1 MNELQVTSPT
11 ITAANARLKI
21 EDIRVKERLRERLN
35 EENVQRLMQSFLSV
49 GLQIHPITVD
59 EHHVLISGEH
69 RLEAA
74 RRLTARGEEGW
85 DTLDAHVVSG
95 ATEQDHRWIELEE
108 NQARAEMSPVE
119 IQKAWETYGEPLFKA
134 KAKERKETLGVAAM
148 LESRGLD
155 SSTIVTG
162 NTGNN
167 ASEAPVSLVTAAR
180 QSTGRDLD
188 WLNKV
193 HDVRTLAENEKAPT
207 VLREAAQRGL
217 QRLSKPNAPVEPV
230 WKALEKLKA
239 QYRASEDTTNAE
251 EARVAALEKQLDQ
264 SVKEVTLIEDRLGK
278 GLAAQ
283 LGEAARVAPLGTEM
297 LRAIRVSLTK
307 SLAEILVAECNLTN
321 DPNATL
327 NVVGGEATSLLAK
340 HTAGLLQSATQGVR
354 HE

>member
-11 ITAANARLKI
+11 ITATNARLKI

-119 IQKAWETYGEPLFKA
+119 IQRAWETYGEPLFKA
-134 KAKERKETLGVAAM
+134 KAREHQSAAADAALHARGIVRDPM
-148 LESRGLD
+148 L
-155 SSTIVTG
+155 TG
-162 NTGNN
+162 NTGKHDGD
-167 ASEAPVSLVTAAR
+167 APVSLVVAAR
-180 QSTGRDLD
+180 QATGRNLD

-193 HDVRTLAENEKAPT
+193 QDVRLLAENEAAPAE
-207 VLREAAQRGL
+207 LRDAAKRGL

-230 WKALEKLKA
+230 WKALEKLKV
-239 QYRASEDTTNAE
+239 QYQASVDVTSAE
-251 EARVAALEKQLDQ
+251 EARVVALEKQLDQ
-264 SVKEVTLIEDRLGK
+264 SVKEVTLLEDRLGK
-278 GLAAQ
+278 GLAVQ

-297 LRAIRVSLTK
+297 LRAIRVSLAK
-307 SLAEILVAECNLTN
+307 SLAEILVAECKLTN
-321 DPNATL
+321 DPQATL
-327 NVVGGEATSLLAK
+327 NVVGGEATTLLAK
-340 HTAGLLQSATQGVR
+340 HTASLLQSIAEGVS

>member
-1 MNELQVTSPT
+1 MNEFQVTSPT
-11 ITAANARLKI
+11 ITATNTRLKI
-21 EDIRVKERLRERLN
+21 EDVRVKDRLRERLN
-35 EENVQRLMQSFLSV
+35 EENVLRLMQSFQSV

-59 EHHVLISGEH
+59 EHNVLISGEH

-74 RRLTARGEEGW
+74 RRLTAQGVEGW

-119 IQKAWETYGEPLFKA
+119 IQRAWETYGEPLFKSQA
-134 KAKERKETLGVAAM
+134 KARQELGVANLRQGAAVPV
-148 LESRGLD
+148 
-155 SSTIVTG
+155 TPVTG
-162 NTGNN
+162 ITGNRET
-167 ASEAPVSLVTAAR
+167 SAPVSLVTAAR
-180 QSTGRDLD
+180 QATGRDLN

-193 HDVRTLAENEKAPT
+193 QDVRTLAENESAPA
-207 VLREAAQRGL
+207 VLREAAQKGL

-264 SVKEVTLIEDRLGK
+264 SVKEVTLIEDRLSK